1 MKDAMLAVVNSVVVA
16 LLLAASPAVAASP
29 CPDNYRPYSFQGTV
43 AESGATADGRPFYVI
58 GNLTNPACGDERQRI
73 RAFPLAAVPAC
84 AVGTTIQAT
93 GAYTKSCVDTAKGP
107 VCLVQVGLRD
117 AKGAIDT
124 TKGAVVICK

>member
-1 MKDAMLAVVNSVVVA
+1 MKDDMLAVVHSVVVA
-16 LLLAASPAVAASP
+16 LFLSASPALTASP

-58 GNLTNPACGDERQRI
+58 VDIPNPACGDERRRI

-84 AVGTTIQAT
+84 AVGKTVQASGT
-93 GAYTKSCVDTAKGP
+93 YTKSCVDTAKGP

-117 AKGAIDT
+117 AQGAIDT